1 LNRYRRTI
9 VVLFAGMFLL
19 SPALPVHALPLHG
32 EKTVPSAKEDS
43 ILHSWVR
50 YSVQGSSDLFGF
62 PGDAEKVKREIHRLA
77 DRLRPAVAAGDR
89 GPGVLDA
96 FRRILLEEE
105 GFSYDRVA
113 GNPENFLIEGV
124 LDRKRG
130 NCLGLTLLWL
140 SLAEE
145 LDLPLRGV
153 YVPGHIFIRYAGD
166 NASLN
171 FEFSDGGAPWEDARY
186 RRRFHLGTAG
196 PYLRS
201 LSPEETLGVF
211 LKSLGAAY
219 TRKGRNEE
227 ALALYAQGERLYPGL
242 PDVPYNAGVSLQR
255 LGRPDLAIL
264 KYRRAI
270 ALDPEMALARGNLGI
285 LLAMQG
291 NYADAI
297 AEGLRAVELQ
307 PWSAAAHGNL
317 ASTYCACG
325 KYDEGIREFRKAA
338 EIDPLS
344 APVRAG
350 LTRAL
355 FATGAYPEAARECDL
370 AFSLGYRFEPSMIEM
385 LSRYR

>member
-1 LNRYRRTI
+1 MI
-9 VVLFAGMFLL
+9 LL
-19 SPALPVHALPLHG
+19 SPGLPVHASPPHA
-32 EKTVPSAKEDS
+32 EKTSPPGREDS

-50 YSVQGSSDLFGF
+50 YSVQGNRDLFGF
-62 PGDAEKVKREIHRLA
+62 PGDAERVKREVSRLV
-77 DRLRPAVAAGDR
+77 DRLRPMVAAGKR

-96 FRRILLEEE
+96 FRRILFEEE

-113 GNPENFLIEGV
+113 GNPENYLIEGV

-153 YVPGHIFIRYAGD
+153 YVPGHIFIRYVGD
-166 NASLN
+166 DASLN
-171 FEFSDGGAPWEDARY
+171 FELSDGGAPWEDGRY
-186 RRRFHLGTAG
+186 QKRFRLRTEG

-201 LSPEETLGVF
+201 LSPGETLGVF

-219 TRKGRNEE
+219 ARKGRNEE
-227 ALALYAQGERLYPGL
+227 ALALYADGERLYPGL

-255 LGRPDLAIL
+255 MGRPNLAIV
-264 KYRRAI
+264 KYRRAL
-270 ALDPEMALARGNLGI
+270 ALDPDMALARENLGI

-291 NYADAI
+291 YFADAI
-297 AEGLRAVELQ
+297 SEGLRAVELE

-325 KYDEGIREFRKAA
+325 KYDEGIREYRKAA

-355 FATGAYPEAARECDL
+355 FAAGAYPEAARECDL
-370 AFSLGYRFEPSMIEM
+370 ASALGCRFEPSMIEK
-385 LSRYR
+385 LSRYRETACPGGAPP